1 MNLVFTSV
9 GDNTNFDNLWLG
21 KNKTYDVYV
30 IYYGDNDDIYKTYRT
45 PKGFKIP
52 KFSISKKYDLD
63 ICGPSFDK
71 TSKISHPFTRHKPN
85 TLLTY
90 TNFVEVNTML
100 LNKNALHNLMK
111 YMIPELIGWG
121 IDFLAIWANGITK
134 KNKYAIIHSVKC
146 INPIDTMKN
155 ISCRELYKID
165 NSKSRSQIYYNY
177 IKELGI

>member
-1 MNLVFTSV
+1 
-9 GDNTNFDNLWLG
+9 
-21 KNKTYDVYV
+21 
-30 IYYGDNDDIYKTYRT
+30 
-45 PKGFKIP
+45 
-52 KFSISKKYDLD
+52 
-63 ICGPSFDK
+63 
-71 TSKISHPFTRHKPN
+71 
-85 TLLTY
+85 
-90 TNFVEVNTML
+90 ML

-165 NSKSRSQIYYNY
+165 NAKSRSQIYYNY